1 MNTSLES
8 FQDAFVDAL
17 YERNSIGMTALIE
30 QPGFRVYRNTV
41 LKGSTDALLA
51 NFPTIER
58 LVGTEWLKA
67 AAAIYAR
74 QSPPT
79 DSRLLHYGADFP
91 DFLDAFEHAREMSY
105 LGDVARLDLLWTE
118 VHCAK
123 DEPDIDPRAFA
134 SLSQKDLAC
143 SRLTPRA
150 ASRWAWFPDHPA
162 YTLWR
167 LNREQRDMPDE
178 LDWRGEGALLTRK
191 QSRVCWEAA
200 SAADC
205 TFLDAC
211 AAHLPLEL
219 AAEKTLEVQ
228 PDLDLADLIARL
240 FSADAFVAVNT
251 PRSL

>member
-1 MNTSLES
+1 MTTNRVAQGHCSDLCPAVATDG
-8 FQDAFVDAL
+8 FPIAAL
-17 YERNSIGMTALIE
+17 R
-30 QPGFRVYRNTV
+30 R
-41 LKGSTDALLA
+41 
-51 NFPTIER
+51 
-58 LVGTEWLKA
+58 
-67 AAAIYAR
+67 
-74 QSPPT
+74 
-79 DSRLLHYGADFP
+79 P

-105 LGDVARLDLLWTE
+105 LGDVARLDLLWTQ

-123 DEPDIDPRAFA
+123 DEPDIDPSVLV
-134 SLSQKDLAC
+134 SLPQQGLAR

-162 YTLWR
+162 HTIWR
-167 LNREQRDMPDE
+167 FNREERDMPDE

-191 QSRVCWEAA
+191 QGRVCWEAA

-211 AAHLPLEL
+211 AAHLSLEL

-240 FSADAFVAVNT
+240 SSSDAFVAVNT
-251 PRSL
+251 HRSL